1 MGRKWLSLFVCQAF
15 VCFPVEQIYLEGRL
29 SEVCR
34 WKLATSRPCYTV
46 IDSYSVIWLLRSQL
60 LPNEK
65 LISFIYQQWWNRLA
79 CTSVIDLD
87 ES

>member
-15 VCFPVEQIYLEGRL
+15 VCFPVGQIYLGGRL

-34 WKLATSRPCYTV
+34 WKLATSRACYTV
-46 IDSYSVIWLLRSQL
+46 IDSYSVMWLLRSELQ
-60 LPNEK
+60 PNEK
-65 LISFIYQQWWNRLA
+65 LISFIYQQWFGSRTAN
-79 CTSVIDLD
+79 VLD